1 MIVYY
6 LGELVAALILVA
18 AQTAW
23 VPGARML
30 GMAPDLALVLVT
42 LVGLFHGAEEGAWTG
57 LVCALAVG
65 ALTSF
70 PLGGLFVT
78 YMGVGI
84 AMGLLGQQIFS
95 DRIPVLMLIVFVT
108 LLVARLMLLV
118 FVPVPSFG
126 AWALATLLVA
136 LYSALATAP
145 LGWLARVVLHRPVMG
160 LTAPPGATLLTRRP

>member
-1 MIVYY
+1 
-6 LGELVAALILVA
+6 
-18 AQTAW
+18 
-23 VPGARML
+23 ML

-57 LVCALAVG
+57 LVSALTVG

-78 YMGVGI
+78 YMGVGV

-95 DRIPVLMLIVFVT
+95 DRIPVLMLIVFVA
-108 LLVARLMLLV
+108 LLVARLVLLV

-126 AWALATLLVA
+126 AWVLATLLVA
-136 LYSALATAP
+136 LYSALAAAP
-145 LGWLARVVLHRPVMG
+145 LGWLARVVLHRPAMG
-160 LTAPPGATLLTRRP
+160 LTGPPGAALLTRRA